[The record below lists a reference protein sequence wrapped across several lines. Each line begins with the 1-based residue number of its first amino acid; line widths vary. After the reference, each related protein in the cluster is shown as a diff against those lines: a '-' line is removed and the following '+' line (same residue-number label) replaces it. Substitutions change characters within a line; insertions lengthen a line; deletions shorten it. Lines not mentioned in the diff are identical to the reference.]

1 VFRFGLIGYGAWGC
15 HHAEAIAKAPRARL
29 AAIACRTEATAET
42 ARRDFS
48 GVPIHLGRLL
58 SIGHEL
64 RLSAQWG
71 RINAM
76 IDEEEIGERS
86 DSPGARRGST
96 DHGRARM
103 KRARQRED
111 SAGRIWSA
119 IRSMVSRMAG

>member
-1 VFRFGLIGYGAWGC
+1 MFRFGLIGYGAWGC

-64 RLSAQWG
+64 RLSRAVG
-71 RINAM
+71 RTNAM
-76 IDEEEIGERS
+76 IDAGEIGERS
-86 DSPGARRGST
+86 DSARARRGST
-96 DHGRARM
+96 DDSRA
-103 KRARQRED
+103 
-111 SAGRIWSA
+111 G
-119 IRSMVSRMAG
+119 